1 MLKQLT
7 LTNFRRIEND
17 IMIFSGGL
25 NVIRGDNEASK
36 TTRIESILYAFF
48 SSKGLR
54 EPLAKVVTYDKP
66 EGSLKVELDFSYD
79 GVDYHIKRGKSGAE
93 LTYGD
98 QSVTGQTEVRVFCRR
113 LFGCSADTAK
123 QLVIADQNS
132 VRGVLHRAAL
142 QQAHLWSVWLTLRL
156 SKHLSTRFRRS
167 LAVETRNNLRPR

>member
-17 IMIFSGGL
+17 TMNFSEGL

-48 SSKGLR
+48 GSKGLR

-66 EGSLKVELDFSYD
+66 ENSLKVELGFTYD

-98 QSVTGQTEVRVFCRR
+98 QSVTGQTEVRVFCER

-132 VRGVLHRAAL
+132 VRGVLAQGGTAAGSL
-142 QQAHLWSVWLTLRL
+142 VERLADLEVIETLIDKIKTQL
-156 SKHLSTRFRRS
+156 SRGNTKQL
-167 LAVETRNNLRPR
+167 